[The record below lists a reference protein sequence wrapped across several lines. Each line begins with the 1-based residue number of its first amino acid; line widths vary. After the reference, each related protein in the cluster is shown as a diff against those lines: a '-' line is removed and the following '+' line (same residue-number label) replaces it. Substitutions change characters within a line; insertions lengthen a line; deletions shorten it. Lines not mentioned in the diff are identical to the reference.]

1 MHWYWCYLTRV
12 PLPGR
17 RGPPSPAAPMD
28 FMARKG
34 GLPEGKAAERWGEG
48 GVGPQRQSRSGAM
61 IRAKLFLARFKRLL
75 TVPRLHPVIS
85 AMSS

>member
-34 GLPEGKAAERWGEG
+34 GLPEGKAAKRWGEREAW
-48 GVGPQRQSRSGAM
+48 VRSVNPGAE
-61 IRAKLFLARFKRLL
+61 R
-75 TVPRLHPVIS
+75 
-85 AMSS
+85 